1 MMNLFHLY
9 TSPLQTNTYIVE
21 NNRRCFVVDPGENAD
36 EIWDL
41 IEERKDK
48 LDAIVLTHGHY
59 DHIGGVAELK
69 RRGSRIENGEIFE
82 PKIIMHKLD
91 ADKTRDSKMNLSV
104 FARQIVEKFVP
115 DILVNGGETL
125 KIIGLDAKF
134 LHTPGHSKGSMCV
147 IVENKIFVGDT
158 IFYMSYGRTDFF
170 DGNYNE
176 LKNSIVN
183 KLFAL
188 EGNYTLLTGHGDP
201 TTLAFERVNNMILDE
216 KVDTPITD

>member
-21 NNRRCFVVDPGENAD
+21 NNRRCFVVDPGGNAD
-36 EIWDL
+36 AIWDL

-48 LDAIVLTHGHY
+48 LDAIVLTHGHF

-69 RRGSRIENGEIFE
+69 RRGSRVENGAVFE
-82 PKIIMHKLD
+82 PQIIMHKLD
-91 ADKTRDSKMNLSV
+91 ADKTRDSKKNLSIV
-104 FARQIVEKFVP
+104 AGEIVEKFTP
-115 DILVNGGETL
+115 DVLVNGGETL
-125 KIIGLDAKF
+125 KIIGLDARF

-147 IVENKIFVGDT
+147 IVGNKIFVGDT
-158 IFYMSYGRTDFF
+158 IFFMSYGRTDFF
-170 DGNYNE
+170 DGSFDE

-183 KLFAL
+183 KLFNL

-201 TTLAFERVNNMILDE
+201 TTLEFERKNNMILE
-216 KVDTPITD
+216 PKVDTPIED